1 MKGKT
6 NMAASV
12 TARLLNCARATG
24 DDFQRLLI
32 GYCFERFLYRLGTS
46 TLRDRFVLKGAMLL
60 RVWSEHP
67 YRATRDLDLLRLGE
81 ASTEAVLEDVRSIIT
96 TPVEPD
102 AVQFGAAAIRIESI
116 CAEDEYVGTR
126 GEATSPMRHG
136 AADTPDRHGVRR
148 RGVAAGGRLH
158 VPDASRSSR
167 P

>member
-12 TARLLNCARATG
+12 TARLLNRARATG

-81 ASTEAVLEDVRSIIT
+81 ASTEAVLKDVRSIIT

-102 AVQFGAAAIRIESI
+102 AVQFGAAKVPK
-116 CAEDEYVGTR
+116 DFGMQVGIHKEPR
-126 GEATSPMRHG
+126 RAL
-136 AADTPDRHGVRR
+136 DR
-148 RGVAAGGRLH
+148 
-158 VPDASRSSR
+158 
-167 P
+167 